1 MKCIPK
7 FLKLVLIS
15 LFLLGYFPSAQA
27 EVGVFPNKIV
37 LGSSEALSGHVG
49 FLGQNLSLGLKSYF
63 NYIND
68 QGGINGR
75 KIELLILDDKYEPNL
90 TIINTRKLI
99 TQSFALIGYIGTPT
113 TVAVVSEIE
122 SNKIPLL
129 GPFTGA
135 HQLRFPFRRYI
146 FNIRNSYWAETAA
159 LVEYA
164 VDVLKKDKIAVFY
177 QNDAYGQTGCQGV
190 ENHLMKKYGKEVI
203 CKAVYQRGE
212 KDVSA
217 QARKIC
223 ACKPDVVMMIGTY
236 DACASFIK
244 TAKRLGCKAIF
255 MNISFVGSYKLKE
268 ILKRDAEGVIISQ
281 VVPPPTDTKFA
292 AVKEYQ
298 KLMQKYFPGKPL
310 TFVGLEGFID
320 AKVMVEALKRVKG
333 ALTREALVEAF
344 ENLKDLDIGI
354 GAKISYSKVDHEGL
368 DVVYITQ
375 IKNNRFHLLQ
385 QKKITPLLPTQVT
398 F

>member
-1 MKCIPK
+1 MKFSKWLFI
-7 FLKLVLIS
+7 LI
-15 LFLLGYFPSAQA
+15 LLLGWYSSAQA
-27 EVGVFPNKIV
+27 EVGVFPDKIV
-37 LGSSEALSGHVG
+37 LGSSEALSGHIG
-49 FLGQNLSLGLKSYF
+49 FLGQSLSLGLKSYF

-68 QGGINGR
+68 QGGINGK

-90 TIINTRKLI
+90 TIMNTSKLI
-99 TQSFALIGYIGTPT
+99 SQSFALIGYIGTPT
-113 TVAVVSEIE
+113 TVAVLSEIE
-122 SNKIPLL
+122 KNKIPLL

-164 VDVLKKDKIAVFY
+164 IDILKKDKIAVFY

-190 ENHLMKKYGKEVI
+190 ENHLMKKYEKEVT
-203 CKAVYQRGE
+203 CKAVYQRGAR
-212 KDVSA
+212 DVSL
-217 QARKIC
+217 QAKKIC
-223 ACKPDVVMMIGTY
+223 ACRPDVVIMIGTY
-236 DACASFIK
+236 GPCASFIK
-244 TAKRLGCKAIF
+244 TAKKLGCKAIF
-255 MNISFVGSYKLKE
+255 MNISVVGSYKLKE
-268 ILKRDAEGVIISQ
+268 ILKSDAEGVIISQ

-292 AVKEYQ
+292 AVREYQ
-298 KLMQKYFPGKPL
+298 KLMKRYFPGKPL

-320 AKVMVEALKRVKG
+320 AKVMVEALKRIKG
-333 ALTREALVEAF
+333 EITREALVKALEGLR
-344 ENLKDLDIGI
+344 NLDIGI
-354 GAKISYSKVDHEGL
+354 GATISYSEVDHEGL

-375 IKNNRFHLLQ
+375 IKNGNFHLLQ